1 MCTLLTLKWSLQL
14 SSTVVAT
21 WSQRKLIARKI
32 NMESLSPEKK
42 PPQEK
47 KRNSNKLLLRY
58 AGLAFQMMATLGL
71 AVFVGYKIDQRT
83 GWGIAAFIIIFSL
96 LGLHLIFCQ

>member
-1 MCTLLTLKWSLQL
+1 
-14 SSTVVAT
+14 
-21 WSQRKLIARKI
+21 
-32 NMESLSPEKK
+32 MESPSPEKK

-71 AVFVGYKIDQRT
+71 AVFVGYKIDHLS
-83 GWGIAAFIIIFSL
+83 GWHIPVFMIIFSL
-96 LGLHLIFCQ
+96 LGLTLLLWQIIKDTRRNE

>member
-1 MCTLLTLKWSLQL
+1 
-14 SSTVVAT
+14 
-21 WSQRKLIARKI
+21 
-32 NMESLSPEKK
+32 MESPSPEKK

-83 GWGIAAFIIIFSL
+83 GWRIPVFMIIFSL
-96 LGLHLIFCQ
+96 LGLTLLLWQIIKDTRRNE